1 MDNTGAW
8 AVTGHTDPEELTDFN
23 ILLTILSLEKFK
35 GIKSGNSVMLLLAIR
50 TSLLLVKYQVT
61 SDDPKNTIN
70 SNDNYLLRMPRD
82 LG

>member
-1 MDNTGAW
+1 MEGYA
-8 AVTGHTDPEELTDFN
+8 DPEELTDFN

-35 GIKSGNSVMLLLAIR
+35 GIKSSYSVLLLLAIR
-50 TSLLLVKYQVT
+50 TSLLLAKYQVT
-61 SDDPKNTIN
+61 SDEPNSTIN

>member
-8 AVTGHTDPEELTDFN
+8 AVAGHADPEELTDFN

-35 GIKSGNSVMLLLAIR
+35 GIKSGNCVMLLLAIR

-70 SNDNYLLRMPRD
+70 SNDNYLLRMPRV